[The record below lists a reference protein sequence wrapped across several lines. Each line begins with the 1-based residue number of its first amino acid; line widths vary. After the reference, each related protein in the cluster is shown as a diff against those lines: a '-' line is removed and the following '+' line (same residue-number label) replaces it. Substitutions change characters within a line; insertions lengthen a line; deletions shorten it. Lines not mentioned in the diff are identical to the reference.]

1 MLKVVVRSDGVVEGR
16 ERGGG
21 GRERKRKRGY
31 LCGNVL
37 PGCQPGRLISDVHE
51 SEAVTAH
58 NGSIGNEQVAEDQH
72 ESRHVWVGM
81 GGEVKVM

>member
-1 MLKVVVRSDGVVEGR
+1 MVVVKSDGVVEGR

-21 GRERKRKRGY
+21 RERKRKRKRGY

-58 NGSIGNEQVAEDQH
+58 NGSIGNE
-72 ESRHVWVGM
+72 
-81 GGEVKVM
+81 